1 MASKEA
7 KADATEASAA
17 AAAPVFAFEFKLLK
31 DKIGEKTTN
40 KQVKAK
46 VNEAFLGYGAFD
58 ECRVTGDAGADRVVT
73 VFFARLFGKGQPAW
87 DTLTRGEEA
96 SVSLYDETVPLRK
109 SDAKP
114 SGGGATTG
122 TSFRPKK
129 EAPKGDK
136 KGGSRRGAPA
146 GDAKDAKDGKP
157 AAAGGAPGAPGA
169 AGAGAGDAK
178 DGKDGKDRKDGGRG
192 RGRGKKEEV
201 KGPSLQRGRANI
213 GGKLGPVSKVRL
225 AKAAKEAKLK
235 EAKDREARGE
245 KPLEEEKKDEDDKS
259 GLPPPR
265 KADDGKKEAGKKGD
279 AKKEGGKKEAGKAD
293 AGKKEGGKKEA
304 GKAEGKKEAGKKG
317 K

>member
-7 KADATEASAA
+7 KETK
-17 AAAPVFAFEFKLLK
+17 AAPAEAPVYAFELKLLK

-46 VNEAFLGYGAFD
+46 VSEAFMGYGAFD
-58 ECRVTGDAGADRVVT
+58 ECRVTGDVGADRTIT

-87 DTLTRGEEA
+87 EALSKGEA
-96 SVSLYDETVPLRK
+96 ATVSLYDETVPLSK
-109 SDAKP
+109 TDAKP

-129 EAPKGDK
+129 EAKAGEKKAGGRGRGRGEEKKVDAEGKVIEAKEGDK
-136 KGGSRRGAPA
+136 KEA
-146 GDAKDAKDGKP
+146 
-157 AAAGGAPGAPGA
+157 
-169 AGAGAGDAK
+169 
-178 DGKDGKDRKDGGRG
+178 GRG

-225 AKAAKEAKLK
+225 AKQEREKKVREAKERA
-235 EAKDREARGE
+235 DRGE
-245 KPLEEEKKDEDDKS
+245 KPLEDEKKDDDDDKS
-259 GLPPPR
+259 GLPPAR
-265 KADDGKKEAGKKGD
+265 GAKEAGKKEAGKKDAGKKEAGKKGEA
-279 AKKEGGKKEAGKAD
+279 AKGEAGKKD
-293 AGKKEGGKKEA
+293 AGKKEA
-304 GKAEGKKEAGKKG
+304 AKAPAAPKKG

>member
-7 KADATEASAA
+7 KADATEASSA
-17 AAAPVFAFEFKLLK
+17 AAAPVYAFEFKLLK

-58 ECRVTGDAGADRVVT
+58 ECRVAGDAGADRVVT

-96 SVSLYDETVPLRK
+96 SVQLYDEQIALRK

-129 EAPKGDK
+129 EAPKGEK
-136 KGGSRRGAPA
+136 KGARRAPA
-146 GDAKDAKDGKP
+146 GEAKDGKDGKP
-157 AAAGGAPGAPGA
+157 AAAG
-169 AGAGAGDAK
+169 AGAGDAKDAK

-225 AKAAKEAKLK
+225 AKQAKEAKAK
-235 EAKDREARGE
+235 EAKDRADRGE
-245 KPLEEEKKDEDDKS
+245 KPLEEEDKKDDEKTAD

-265 KADDGKKEAGKKGD
+265 KTDDAAGKKESGKKGD
-279 AKKEGGKKEAGKAD
+279 AKKEGGKKEAGKAEG
-293 AGKKEGGKKEA
+293 GKKEGGKKEA